1 MIVIMKNVFLVIM
14 VVLMVGC
21 SKGED
26 VSTTTTPTISFTIP
40 LKYIG
45 DKPFLLTSP
54 IITSNS
60 AGVFMFTS
68 SNTSVAT
75 ISGNTVTILS
85 VGTTEITVTQVAFG
99 SFIEHSEKA
108 VLVVENPKPI
118 TDIDGNVY
126 ETIVIG
132 NQTWMK
138 TNLNVSNYKDGTPIP
153 EVTDPAEWA
162 TLTTGAWCYYDND
175 PEKGKLYGKLYN
187 WYAVNDKRGLAPTGT
202 SIPTDAEWTTLT
214 NFIGSEAGGKMKE
227 SDTSNWTS
235 PNSEATNSTGFTGLP
250 GGICISNGDFHF
262 IGDYGYW
269 WSATSVDAATAWNR
283 SLGYNS
289 SIACRSYDDKNYGF
303 AVRCIKK

>member
-1 MIVIMKNVFLVIM
+1 MKNVFLVIM
-14 VVLMVGC
+14 VVLIVGC
-21 SKGED
+21 SKDSAEAP
-26 VSTTTTPTISFTIP
+26 PT
-40 LKYIG
+40 
-45 DKPFLLTSP
+45 
-54 IITSNS
+54 
-60 AGVFMFTS
+60 
-68 SNTSVAT
+68 
-75 ISGNTVTILS
+75 
-85 VGTTEITVTQVAFG
+85 
-99 SFIEHSEKA
+99 
-108 VLVVENPKPI
+108 I

-138 TNLNVSNYKDGTPIP
+138 TNLNVSKYQDGTPIP
-153 EVTDPAEWA
+153 EEKDPVKWA

-175 PEKGKLYGKLYN
+175 PKNGKLYGKLYN